1 MANYEKIEKIG
12 EGTYGKVYKAKDL
25 RTGRF
30 VAMKKTMVD
39 ESEGIP
45 CTTLRE
51 ISLLRNLSACIYIVR
66 LLDVNM
72 TKNKKGQ
79 PVVYMIFE
87 CLDCDFKKFMDISRL
102 KGQPFT
108 SKSIQRFLYQMLSG
122 LYYCHKHGVLH
133 RDLKPQNIL
142 LDADRGIAKLADFGL
157 ARAFSIPIPAYTA
170 QTFSQLQYENPHNA
184 DTMTRVLVPITVVF
198 HLHNNNGKTRIL
210 MVPCE
215 RYVSNFLGIDL
226 PKSNTNT
233 CILLILT
240 HVMTLAYRAPEL
252 LLEDSRY
259 STAVD
264 MWSIGCIFGVTSMKN
279 WHEYPQWKPKDW
291 SLILDNPDPKCVDLL
306 SKMLLY
312 DPSKRIS
319 AKDAMLH
326 PYFDDLD
333 KSQYSYVD

>member
-12 EGTYGKVYKAKDL
+12 EGTYGKVYKARDL

-30 VAMKKTMVD
+30 VAMKKTIVD

-66 LLDVNM
+66 LLDVST

-79 PVVYMIFE
+79 RLVYLIFE
-87 CLDCDFKKFMDISRL
+87 CLDCDLKKFMDISRL
-102 KGQPFT
+102 KGQTFT
-108 SKSIQRFLYQMLSG
+108 SKSIQSFLYQMLSG
-122 LYYCHKHGVLH
+122 LYYCHRHGVLH
-133 RDLKPQNIL
+133 RDLKPEKIL
-142 LDADRGIAKLADFGL
+142 LDANCGLVKLADFGL
-157 ARAFSIPIPAYTA
+157 ARAFSIPITAYTV
-170 QTFSQLQYENPHNA
+170 Q
-184 DTMTRVLVPITVVF
+184 
-198 HLHNNNGKTRIL
+198 
-210 MVPCE
+210 
-215 RYVSNFLGIDL
+215 
-226 PKSNTNT
+226 
-233 CILLILT
+233 
-240 HVMTLAYRAPEL
+240 VMTLWYRAPEIL
-252 LLEDSRY
+252 LGDTTY
-259 STAVD
+259 STAID
-264 MWSIGCIFGVTSMKN
+264 MWSIGCIFAEMKNLRPPFQGQSQIEQLLCIFRQLGTPNEHVWPGVTSMKN

-319 AKDAMLH
+319 AKKAMLH

-333 KSQYSYVD
+333 KSQY

>member
-12 EGTYGKVYKAKDL
+12 EGTYGKVYKARDL

-39 ESEGIP
+39 DSEGIP

-66 LLDVNM
+66 LLDVSM

-79 PVVYMIFE
+79 RLVYMIFE
-87 CLDCDFKKFMDISRL
+87 CLDCDLKKFMDISGL
-102 KGQPFT
+102 KGQTFT
-108 SKSIQRFLYQMLSG
+108 SKSIQSFLYQMLSG
-122 LYYCHKHGVLH
+122 LYYCHRHGVLH
-133 RDLKPQNIL
+133 RDLKPENIL
-142 LDADRGIAKLADFGL
+142 LDANRGLVKLADFGL
-157 ARAFSIPIPAYTA
+157 ARAFSIPITAYTV
-170 QTFSQLQYENPHNA
+170 Q
-184 DTMTRVLVPITVVF
+184 
-198 HLHNNNGKTRIL
+198 
-210 MVPCE
+210 
-215 RYVSNFLGIDL
+215 
-226 PKSNTNT
+226 
-233 CILLILT
+233 
-240 HVMTLAYRAPEL
+240 VMTLWYRAPEIL
-252 LLEDSRY
+252 LGATTY
-259 STAVD
+259 STAID
-264 MWSIGCIFGVTSMKN
+264 MWSIGCIFAEMKNLRPPFQGQSQIEQLLCIFRQLGTPNEHVWPGVTRMKN

-319 AKDAMLH
+319 AKNAMLH

-333 KSQYSYVD
+333 KSQY